1 MSIIYDTS
9 PEHCAAKE
17 KIPLQHIK
25 KLNKKLFFTLLS
37 LLLSLLLLFFLILHP
52 SKPRFHLRDTSLYV
66 FSLSSPPLPRLLNS
80 TIQATIASNNPNTH
94 VGVYY
99 DHLRAYAVYKGQPI
113 TAEAELPP
121 FYQGSGD
128 TDILSA
134 SLVGV
139 GMPVAMSLGYEVVR
153 DQMNGKMVL
162 SIRLD
167 GVMRWKVGSWVSGRY
182 RFDVDCVAVI
192 GYGGAA
198 AAGGGGGGGTMAGVV
213 GSMEGAECSTNV

>member
-17 KIPLQHIK
+17 KIPLRHIK
-25 KLNKKLFFTLLS
+25 KLNKKLFFALSS
-37 LLLSLLLLFFLILHP
+37 LLLSLLFLFLLFFLILHP
-52 SKPRFHLRDTSLYV
+52 SKPQFHLRDTSLYD

-80 TIQATIASNNPNTH
+80 TIEATIASNNPNTH

-99 DHLRAYAVYKGQPI
+99 DHLRAYAVYKGQQI

-121 FYQGSGD
+121 FYQGNGD

-198 AAGGGGGGGTMAGVV
+198 AGGGGGMMAGVV